1 MERKTNN
8 TKILVGMSGGV
19 DSSVSAALLKKAGYA
34 VSGVTLRL
42 YEPETTIE
50 SDQTCGTMQDV
61 LDARRVCD
69 ALQIDHYVLDLRD
82 SFRNYVMD
90 KFIAEYQSGRTPN
103 PCIDCNRFI
112 KFGEMA
118 EQAYSLG
125 MEAIATGHYA
135 QIQQQNGRYLLQKP
149 RDLSKDQT
157 YVLYSLTQKQLSKTF
172 FPLGGLTK
180 NEVREFAAEHGFV
193 NANKKDSQD
202 ICFVPDGDYVDFI
215 ARTLGVSFDEG
226 DFVDSNQKIIGR
238 HKGMIRYTIG
248 QRKGLGMGF
257 GRPMYVVGKEPFS
270 NRVILGEEKD
280 LYQTRVLVKD
290 MNYIAFDRLE
300 GPLSCLG
307 KLRYRQSEQP
317 CRLIP
322 LDETIVLAEFD
333 TPQRAVTAGQAAVFY
348 DGNTVIGGGTI
359 WEE

>member
-1 MERKTNN
+1 MIRVA
-8 TKILVGMSGGV
+8 VGISGGV
-19 DSSVSAALLKKAGYA
+19 DSTAAVAFLKEEG
-34 VSGVTLRL
+34 
-42 YEPETTIE
+42 YEPIGVFLKMH
-50 SDQTCGTMQDV
+50 D
-61 LDARRVCD
+61 
-69 ALQIDHYVLDLRD
+69 
-82 SFRNYVMD
+82 
-90 KFIAEYQSGRTPN
+90 QSGEEAARQAAQELKIPFHMVDLTARFEEKVLRPFAKMYKMGQTPN
-103 PCIDCNRFI
+103 PCVLCNPAV
-112 KFGEMA
+112 KFAG
-118 EQAYSLG
+118 L
-125 MEAIATGHYA
+125 MEAAKELGCARIATGHYA

-226 DFVDSNQKIIGR
+226 DFVDLNRKIIGR